1 MNQNHFSFVQELT
14 GGTGWALG
22 ELPVTGRKIVICSP
36 SCCNLHLMELLQ
48 LAAYGPLLSL
58 ANPCTGLRS
67 TTNRLTAHSWTS
79 HTHPPTDSSS
89 LMNITRVHSQ
99 HLKLLHSTSIF
110 TSPAHT
116 PHWQHTHTAH
126 AYPYQQFT
134 QFYTSSRLT
143 KHTAQATPSFNSHQ
157 HIQLC
162 SNITKPLLHTWT
174 SHKLQCTHNADTAHM
189 LPVPIF
195 NAHN

>member
-116 PHWQHTHTAH
+116 PHSSCIPIPAVHSVLHQLAPNKAH
-126 AYPYQQFT
+126 S
-134 QFYTSSRLT
+134 TSNTL
-143 KHTAQATPSFNSHQ
+143 
-157 HIQLC
+157 IQLAPAH
-162 SNITKPLLHTWT
+162 SIVQQHHKAIAPHMHISQITVHT
-174 SHKLQCTHNADTAHM
+174 
-189 LPVPIF
+189 
-195 NAHN
+195 